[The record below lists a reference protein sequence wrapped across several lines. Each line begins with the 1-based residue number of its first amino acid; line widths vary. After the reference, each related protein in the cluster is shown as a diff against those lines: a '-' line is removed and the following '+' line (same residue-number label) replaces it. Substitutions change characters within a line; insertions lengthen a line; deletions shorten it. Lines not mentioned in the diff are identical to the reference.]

1 MFSVSIFTV
10 TSYSSTLNFE
20 RRLWYSF
27 SFKSYWSESTDIN
40 VAINFQTPVFEGLKR
55 VFVQIMVQ
63 LILPRNRAP
72 KNSEKKKTS
81 KVCSKMCFDIKFS
94 IAQFNPTWPGY
105 GLTVLCKKRWLTAL
119 GKKSV
124 GSFHSLNSSPF
135 RPNLLTQKHIKQ
147 KDKEKNH
154 QNENTK
160 TNKNKYIAKPNMHK
174 VEIKKQSSLCGVTLI
189 VLDFYTYCSCTA
201 STTWF
206 I

>member
-1 MFSVSIFTV
+1 MSIFTV

-40 VAINFQTPVFEGLKR
+40 VAINFKTPVFEGLKR

-72 KNSEKKKTS
+72 KIQRKKKTS

-94 IAQFNPTWPGY
+94 ITQFNPTWPGY
-105 GLTVLCKKRWLTAL
+105 GLTVQKAMANGIGQEKCW
-119 GKKSV
+119 
-124 GSFHSLNSSPF
+124 SFHSLNSSPF
-135 RPNLLTQKHIKQ
+135 RPNLLTQKYIKQ

-160 TNKNKYIAKPNMHK
+160 TNKNKYKAKPNIHK

>member
-40 VAINFQTPVFEGLKR
+40 VAINFKSPVFEGLKR

-72 KNSEKKKTS
+72 KISEKKKTS
-81 KVCSKMCFDIKFS
+81 KVCSKMCFGIKFS
-94 IAQFNPTWPGY
+94 ITQFNPTWPDY
-105 GLTVLCKKRWLTAL
+105 GLTVLCKKRWQTGL

-124 GSFHSLNSSPF
+124 EVFILWTAPHFDQTCWHKNILS
-135 RPNLLTQKHIKQ
+135 KKIKRRTT
-147 KDKEKNH
+147 K
-154 QNENTK
+154 TK
-160 TNKNKYIAKPNMHK
+160 TNKNKYKAKPNIHK

-189 VLDFYTYCSCTA
+189 VQYSNSTA

>member
-1 MFSVSIFTV
+1 MRHKNTSSSYQIKMFSVSIFTV

-40 VAINFQTPVFEGLKR
+40 VAINFKTPVFEGLKR

-94 IAQFNPTWPGY
+94 ITQFNPTWPGY

-124 GSFHSLNSSPF
+124 EVFILWTTPHFDQTCWHKNILSKKIK
-135 RPNLLTQKHIKQ
+135 RRTTKTKTQKR
-147 KDKEKNH
+147 
-154 QNENTK
+154 TK
-160 TNKNKYIAKPNMHK
+160 TNT
-174 VEIKKQSSLCGVTLI
+174 KQNQT
-189 VLDFYTYCSCTA
+189 YTK
-201 STTWF
+201 WK
-206 I
+206 

>member
-1 MFSVSIFTV
+1 MSIFTV

-40 VAINFQTPVFEGLKR
+40 VAINFKTPVFEGLKR

-94 IAQFNPTWPGY
+94 ITQFNPTWPGY

-124 GSFHSLNSSPF
+124 EVLILWTAPHFDQTCWHKNILSEKIK
-135 RPNLLTQKHIKQ
+135 RRTTKTKTQKR
-147 KDKEKNH
+147 
-154 QNENTK
+154 TK
-160 TNKNKYIAKPNMHK
+160 TNT
-174 VEIKKQSSLCGVTLI
+174 KQNQT
-189 VLDFYTYCSCTA
+189 YTK
-201 STTWF
+201 WK
-206 I
+206 

>member
-1 MFSVSIFTV
+1 
-10 TSYSSTLNFE
+10 
-20 RRLWYSF
+20 
-27 SFKSYWSESTDIN
+27 
-40 VAINFQTPVFEGLKR
+40 
-55 VFVQIMVQ
+55 
-63 LILPRNRAP
+63 
-72 KNSEKKKTS
+72 
-81 KVCSKMCFDIKFS
+81 MCFGVKFS
-94 IAQFNPTWPGY
+94 ITQFNPTWPGY

-160 TNKNKYIAKPNMHK
+160 TNKYKAKPNMHK

-189 VLDFYTYCSCTA
+189 VQYSNSTA

>member
-1 MFSVSIFTV
+1 MFSMSIFTV

-40 VAINFQTPVFEGLKR
+40 VAINFKTPVFEGLKR

-72 KNSEKKKTS
+72 KNSEKKKKTS

-94 IAQFNPTWPGY
+94 ITQFNPTWPGY

-124 GSFHSLNSSPF
+124 EVFILWTAPHFDQTCWHKNILSKKIE
-135 RPNLLTQKHIKQ
+135 RRTTKTKTQKR
-147 KDKEKNH
+147 
-154 QNENTK
+154 TK
-160 TNKNKYIAKPNMHK
+160 TNT
-174 VEIKKQSSLCGVTLI
+174 KQNQT
-189 VLDFYTYCSCTA
+189 YTK
-201 STTWF
+201 WK
-206 I
+206 